1 MQLTF
6 YGAAGEVTGS
16 QHLLEVEERR
26 ILLDCGLFQGRRAET
41 RSKNEKFAYD
51 PGTVD
56 SLALSHAHI
65 DHCGNLPRLV
75 KKGFR
80 GPIYCTPATAD
91 VAAVMLADAAKI
103 QREDARYLQRH
114 LKKGHPPIEP
124 LYDQDDVE
132 RTIDQFE
139 PLAIG
144 PIHEIDSNLRIRFL
158 EAGHILGSAI
168 CQLDVQDEG
177 VWKRVVYSGDL
188 GRRDAPL
195 LKDPQTLERTDVL
208 ICESTYGNRVHP
220 PTSDIK
226 QELKRIVHEAVT
238 LGGRI
243 IVPAFSLGRT
253 QQLTYFLNDLFN
265 AGELPRIPVFVDS
278 PLSLRLTR
286 VYRDHLDAMDESVQ
300 NVLRH
305 DADPFGFPW
314 LTYVSSAAESRTL
327 NSHEGAMMVISASG
341 MCESGRI
348 VHHLVHAISDER
360 NTIALMG
367 FQAAHTLGRKIAERR
382 PHVRIFD
389 RDFPLRA
396 KVEKLDGLSA
406 HADAHDFKWW
416 FEQAAAQGGIGQA
429 FLVHGEPESA
439 SALATVLDDYCDEP
453 PIIPERGQTFQL

>member
-16 QHLLEVEERR
+16 QHLLKVEERE
-26 ILLDCGLFQGRRAET
+26 ILFDCGLFQGRRAET
-41 RSKNEKFAYD
+41 RRKNESFTYTPAS
-51 PGTVD
+51 VN
-56 SLALSHAHI
+56 SVVLSHAHI

-91 VAAVMLADAAKI
+91 VAAVMLGDAAKI
-103 QREDARYLQRH
+103 QREDAHYLQRH
-114 LKKGHPPIEP
+114 LKKGHPPVEP
-124 LYDQDDVE
+124 LYDQNDVE
-132 RTIDQFE
+132 RTIDLFE
-139 PLAIG
+139 PLAVG
-144 PIHEIDSNLRIRFL
+144 PIHEIDNNLRIRFL

-168 CQLDVQDEG
+168 CQLDVQDAG
-177 VWKRVVYSGDL
+177 VWKRVVFSGDL
-188 GRRDAPL
+188 GRHDAPL
-195 LKDPQTLERTDVL
+195 LKDPETIERTDVL
-208 ICESTYGNRVHP
+208 ICESTYGNRIHP
-220 PTSDIK
+220 PASDIK
-226 QELKRIVHEAVT
+226 KELKRIVEEAVK

-286 VYRDHLDAMDESVQ
+286 VYRDHLDAMDADVQ
-300 NVLRH
+300 RVLQN
-305 DADPFGFPW
+305 DPDPFGFPW
-314 LTYVSSAAESRTL
+314 LTYITSAAESRTL
-327 NSHEGAMMVISASG
+327 NDREGAMMVISASG

-348 VHHLVHAISDER
+348 VHHLVHAVDDPK

-382 PHVRIFD
+382 PFVRIFD

-396 KVEKLDGLSA
+396 KVEKLDGMSA

-439 SALATVLDDYCDEP
+439 TALASVLDDFCDQP
-453 PIIPERGQTFQL
+453 PIIPERGQSFEV